1 MALLKD
7 SLMTDTHAPAASR
20 ATLRTWIFSI
30 TFIGLF
36 LVLLYQLA
44 LIFRPFILPI
54 GWAIIIARMTY
65 PLYSRLR
72 ARLGQRETLAAAIL
86 TLSVIAIIILPAV
99 SLGVVLVDQS
109 LAAYEEVSSWI
120 MEGGL
125 ATLLR
130 NSAGYSIG
138 GVSFQEWLGRLIV
151 SRERIEQAILE
162 GGKQISGFFV
172 SHLAGMA
179 ADAVAFVL
187 NFLVMLLTLFFLYR
201 DGTAVYRRFY
211 RAIPLDEGHKAKLL
225 GRLTGTVTAV
235 VQGSLLT
242 AAAQGTAAGVGYWLL
257 GVPFPA
263 VFGALTALFALI
275 PFGGTSLIWGPIV
288 VYLFATA
295 PIWKGVLLLGIGAG
309 LIGLMDNV
317 LHPFL
322 VGSETKLPMILLF
335 FSTVGGLAYFGLIG
349 LILGPIL
356 LAIAMTAYEIYVEE
370 FEEDRRLLAVPNDRP
385 PAPILPSS

>member
-1 MALLKD
+1 
-7 SLMTDTHAPAASR
+7 
-20 ATLRTWIFSI
+20 
-30 TFIGLF
+30 
-36 LVLLYQLA
+36 VLLYQLA

-120 MEGGL
+120 TEGGL

-130 NSAGYSIG
+130 NSADYSIG

-187 NFLVMLLTLFFLYR
+187 NFLVMLLTLFFLSR

-263 VFGALTALFALI
+263 VFGA
-275 PFGGTSLIWGPIV
+275 
-288 VYLFATA
+288 
-295 PIWKGVLLLGIGAG
+295 PIWTGVLLLGIGAG